1 MSSFFF
7 PPAKPKIAD
16 IPPLASNQNSCAL
29 KKIIYLIRH
38 AESEENVKMYGL
50 QEVGMSIYDGRVPSS
65 KDLSSSL
72 SFLGG
77 VVKGNIDSDLS
88 QNGREQIEE
97 LFQIMSCDRKNN
109 TNSLMGSVEVIG
121 HSPLTRARE
130 TCYGVFGLKNN
141 DNNETSNNEDKKNV
155 VELSCLEEVTPWETA
170 VQGRRNTVHK
180 RIEELNKWIESQEVA
195 TTLALVGHSEFFMI
209 MLGVSRSEKFQN
221 CDVWK
226 VNYESGGIWK
236 NLELMHRLKS
246 SKHMAM

>member
-7 PPAKPKIAD
+7 PPATPTIVD
-16 IPPLASNQNSCAL
+16 IPPSASNQNYCAQ

-50 QEVGMSIYDGRVPSS
+50 QEVGMSIYGGRLPTSR
-65 KDLSSSL
+65 DLSNSL

-77 VVKGNIDSDLS
+77 VVKGNVDSDLS
-88 QNGREQIEE
+88 QDGREQIEE
-97 LFQIMSCDRKNN
+97 LFQIMNSDRKNN
-109 TNSLMGSVEVIG
+109 TNSLMESVEVIG

-130 TCYGVFGLKNN
+130 TCYGVFGLN
-141 DNNETSNNEDKKNV
+141 NNETSNNEDKKIV
-155 VELSCLEEVTPWETA
+155 LELSCLEEVTPWETA
-170 VQGRRNTVHK
+170 VQGRRNTVHR
-180 RIEELNKWIESQEVA
+180 RIEELNEWIESQEVA
-195 TTLALVGHSEFFMI
+195 TTLALVGHSEYFMI

-226 VNYESGGIWK
+226 VDYESGGTWK

-246 SKHMAM
+246 SKPMAM